1 MYREW
6 LDGEKEEEEEKK
18 REAQRRKQISKQAQK
33 ERERLVKKKESLAK
47 SEESLNEQEEK
58 ARQELSAV
66 DELLKDA
73 RLKLDSALASKP
85 ISTNSMA
92 AAKMMLETAEKKRK
106 EAMEKLDE
114 IGKKQ
119 KSLDKSTHKLL
130 DQALSSK
137 ALP

>member
-1 MYREW
+1 M
-6 LDGEKEEEEEKK
+6 
-18 REAQRRKQISKQAQK
+18 
-33 ERERLVKKKESLAK
+33 
-47 SEESLNEQEEK
+47 
-58 ARQELSAV
+58 SAA

-73 RLKLDSALASKP
+73 RLKIVSALASKS

-106 EAMEKLDE
+106 EAMENIDE

>member
-6 LDGEKEEEEEKK
+6 LEREKEEEEEKK
-18 REAQRRKQISKQAQK
+18 REVQRRKQISKQSQK
-33 ERERLVKKKESLAK
+33 ERERLVKNKESLAK

-58 ARQELSAV
+58 ARRELSAA
-66 DELLKDA
+66 DELFKDA

-92 AAKMMLETAEKKRK
+92 ATKMMLETAEKRK

-130 DQALSSK
+130 DQAISSK

>member
-1 MYREW
+1 M
-6 LDGEKEEEEEKK
+6 
-18 REAQRRKQISKQAQK
+18 S
-33 ERERLVKKKESLAK
+33 KKK
-47 SEESLNEQEEK
+47 K
-58 ARQELSAV
+58 ARQELNAA

-92 AAKMMLETAEKKRK
+92 AAKMMLETAEKRRK

-114 IGKKQ
+114 IGKKE

>member
-1 MYREW
+1 MQCTGNGQR
-6 LDGEKEEEEEKK
+6 GEKK
-18 REAQRRKQISKQAQK
+18 REAQRRKHISKQAQK

-92 AAKMMLETAEKKRK
+92 AAKMMLETAEKERK
-106 EAMEKLDE
+106 EAMENLV
-114 IGKKQ
+114 GN
-119 KSLDKSTHKLL
+119 SNHYDKSTHTLF
-130 DQALSSK
+130 DQALSS
-137 ALP
+137 

>member
-1 MYREW
+1 M
-6 LDGEKEEEEEKK
+6 K
-18 REAQRRKQISKQAQK
+18 R
-33 ERERLVKKKESLAK
+33 V
-47 SEESLNEQEEK
+47 NEQEEK
-58 ARQELSAV
+58 ARQELSAA

-73 RLKLDSALASKP
+73 RLKLDRALASKP
-85 ISTNSMA
+85 VSTNSMA
-92 AAKMMLETAEKKRK
+92 AAKMMLETAQKKRK